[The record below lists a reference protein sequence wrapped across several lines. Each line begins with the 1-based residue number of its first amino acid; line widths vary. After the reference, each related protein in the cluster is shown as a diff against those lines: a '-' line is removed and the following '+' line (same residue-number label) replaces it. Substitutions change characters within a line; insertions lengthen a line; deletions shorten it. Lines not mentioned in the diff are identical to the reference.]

1 MSPESSSRPR
11 VPNHDDGGRAED
23 DREILRLRDAV
34 HRLVESVQQV
44 AIHQTGATGQITLLQ
59 HSITAMHTTIELVP
73 GLVTSIALLDR
84 RVSILEKLLFGCVG
98 VILLAVITAWL
109 KGIIILPHTAG

>member
-1 MSPESSSRPR
+1 
-11 VPNHDDGGRAED
+11 
-23 DREILRLRDAV
+23 
-34 HRLVESVQQV
+34 
-44 AIHQTGATGQITLLQ
+44 
-59 HSITAMHTTIELVP
+59 
-73 GLVTSIALLDR
+73 VTSIALLDR